1 MGVRSDV
8 VWIEE
13 FYSIL
18 SSKNVELN
26 GFIDLSAMAAAAGYK
41 FRARNMTSMG
51 VQVLGTVLN
60 KTVSDQGLISGTRN
74 SLQNPENR
82 AERSNIMDPG
92 VDLEESGRS

>member
-26 GFIDLSAMAAAAGYK
+26 GFIDLSAMVAAAGYK
-41 FRARNMTSMG
+41 FRAKYDCRVNKFEWQEVRENEKTNTG
-51 VQVLGTVLN
+51 V
-60 KTVSDQGLISGTRN
+60 
-74 SLQNPENR
+74 
-82 AERSNIMDPG
+82 
-92 VDLEESGRS
+92 